1 MVLMLLM
8 RRRLSRDMKIKK
20 IKLESFGC
28 LNGEYD
34 LSTEKC
40 NIIIEDNEAGKS
52 TLVDAIAAAF
62 YGLRGA
68 DRRRSGSAPIDIYR
82 PWKGD
87 GYAVELTFDT
97 HTIKRDFRTN
107 EAPILNNNT
116 FMEGRGKVGE
126 KLLQMSEEDF
136 RRSFLVC
143 QNEIV
148 ADDVS
153 GLAALVQ
160 ETSMSGTSTEKTTSA
175 TAIEKLDSALISYK
189 DRETIQK
196 AGLNSP
202 QVQLRSVIDGLE
214 KQANECHKK
223 MTALVNTLKNKE
235 EQINRLQG
243 VEDQLCGFQV
253 EQAKYQ
259 YLGYAAEKVGIEKQL
274 EENKSD
280 NEAVKNLRK
289 ELTQLEQYKDFPLA
303 DKWEAF
309 ISAKDAVVSSYNE
322 LTAEKDKYEILMDQK
337 KREGFN
343 VQKFES
349 LQKHF
354 SCLAPDDSEFLDGF
368 NEAHLKRKIESETK
382 TKEYKGHTD
391 RIAAIQATRKKVR
404 GLGIAAG
411 FIGIG
416 LLAVYAVFSSGIA
429 GYIAGG
435 LLLAGGVIGFVMSST
450 LSADDLARLSQAVET
465 VLKELNGICRDED
478 SCKSR
483 LSGLRQK
490 LDLPPNI
497 DFIEDYKTYKS
508 LCRQMHEIEGLSEK
522 KETAKKRVFKSA
534 EGLVPLLKDMGVDI
548 MPDDLTLVKV
558 AEWDVQF
565 RQKKR
570 NYERYDEIIKTDIP
584 KIKLLSQDEYV
595 KKIECLND
603 VNRDIKALLEKHPEF
618 EQLTVS
624 KTAEEYRKEEKMA
637 MNGTTEVTEDKRK
650 LLREVE
656 GVLKE
661 YRERYP
667 TLEEELNML
676 ESKRERLIDFKDA
689 VEKAKKVMEEVSGAV
704 NKQWASD
711 LNIKVNEKL
720 KHLNPQYEL
729 SFDTNLSFTIKPK
742 A

>member
-1 MVLMLLM
+1 
-8 RRRLSRDMKIKK
+8 
-20 IKLESFGC
+20 
-28 LNGEYD
+28 
-34 LSTEKC
+34 
-40 NIIIEDNEAGKS
+40 
-52 TLVDAIAAAF
+52 
-62 YGLRGA
+62 
-68 DRRRSGSAPIDIYR
+68 
-82 PWKGD
+82 
-87 GYAVELTFDT
+87 
-97 HTIKRDFRTN
+97 
-107 EAPILNNNT
+107 
-116 FMEGRGKVGE
+116 
-126 KLLQMSEEDF
+126 
-136 RRSFLVC
+136 
-143 QNEIV
+143 
-148 ADDVS
+148 
-153 GLAALVQ
+153 
-160 ETSMSGTSTEKTTSA
+160 
-175 TAIEKLDSALISYK
+175 
-189 DRETIQK
+189 
-196 AGLNSP
+196 
-202 QVQLRSVIDGLE
+202 
-214 KQANECHKK
+214 
-223 MTALVNTLKNKE
+223 
-235 EQINRLQG
+235 
-243 VEDQLCGFQV
+243 
-253 EQAKYQ
+253 
-259 YLGYAAEKVGIEKQL
+259 
-274 EENKSD
+274 
-280 NEAVKNLRK
+280 
-289 ELTQLEQYKDFPLA
+289 
-303 DKWEAF
+303 
-309 ISAKDAVVSSYNE
+309 
-322 LTAEKDKYEILMDQK
+322 
-337 KREGFN
+337 
-343 VQKFES
+343 
-349 LQKHF
+349 
-354 SCLAPDDSEFLDGF
+354 
-368 NEAHLKRKIESETK
+368 
-382 TKEYKGHTD
+382 
-391 RIAAIQATRKKVR
+391 
-404 GLGIAAG
+404 
-411 FIGIG
+411 
-416 LLAVYAVFSSGIA
+416 
-429 GYIAGG
+429 
-435 LLLAGGVIGFVMSST
+435 MSST

-742 A
+742 AGTGTPLGKESLSTGALDQIYLAVRLSISEHLSSKVGKLPIILDEPFANTDDERFKSGMGYLVNELSKHHQVIILTCHKQRHEWLKAEMPTLFDNIETVNLKCQDT